1 MIESL
6 TYAELG
12 ARLGVSPEAARKKAK
27 AARLPSTLGNDGRR
41 RVSVDLCELR
51 HTRRPAGHRPERAGA
66 AAGPDLRAGE
76 LDELREEAAR
86 TYVQAAIEASLQERI
101 RGLEDLAAEM
111 RETIEDL
118 RADRDAW
125 RAQAQRSW
133 WRRIAG

>member
-27 AARLPSTLGNDGRR
+27 AAGLPSTLGNDGRR

-51 HTRRPAGHRPERAGA
+51 HNRRPARHQPEREVEASPA
-66 AAGPDLRAGE
+66 VLAQK
-76 LDELREEAAR
+76 LDELREEVAR
-86 TYVQAAIEASLQERI
+86 TSTQATIEATLQVQI
-101 RGLEDLAAEM
+101 RGLEVLLEEM
-111 RETIEDL
+111 

-125 RAQAQRSW
+125 RALAQQPW
-133 WRRIAG
+133 WRRLVG

>member
-12 ARLGVSPEAARKKAK
+12 QRLGISPEAARKKAK
-27 AARLPSTLGNDGRR
+27 AARLPSTLGNDGKR
-41 RVSVDLCELR
+41 RVSVDFCELR
-51 HTRRPAGHRPERAGA
+51 HTRRPAGDRPQQSKPDVRAGQ
-66 AAGPDLRAGE
+66 
-76 LDELREEAAR
+76 LDELREEIAR

-101 RGLEDLAAEM
+101 RSLETLLEEM
-111 RETIEDL
+111 

-133 WRRIAG
+133 WRRLVG

>member
-76 LDELREEAAR
+76 LDAPGGDRPDVRPGRDRGVAA
-86 TYVQAAIEASLQERI
+86 
-101 RGLEDLAAEM
+101 G
-111 RETIEDL
+111 
-118 RADRDAW
+118 ADP
-125 RAQAQRSW
+125 RS
-133 WRRIAG
+133 

>member
-51 HTRRPAGHRPERAGA
+51 HTRRPAGHRPERAGPEA
-66 AAGPDLRAGE
+66 SPDLRAGE
-76 LDELREEAAR
+76 LDLLREEIAR
-86 TYVQAAIEASLQERI
+86 TSVQAAIEASLQERI
-101 RGLEDLAAEM
+101 RGMEALLEEM
-111 RETIEDL
+111 RT
-118 RADRDAW
+118 DRDAW
-125 RAQAQRSW
+125 RALAQQPW
-133 WRRIAG
+133 WRRLVG

>member
-12 ARLGVSPEAARKKAK
+12 ERLGISPEAARKKAK

-41 RVSVDLCELR
+41 RVSVDFCELR
-51 HTRRPAGHRPERAGA
+51 HTRRPAGHRPEPLGPEAR
-66 AAGPDLRAGE
+66 PDLRAGE
-76 LDELREEAAR
+76 LGEFREEAAR

-101 RGLEDLAAEM
+101 RGLEALAAEM
-111 RETIEDL
+111 RQSIEDL
-118 RADRDAW
+118 RVDRDAW